1 MALEPYFNREI
12 YDVIVVPVGVAYDKI
27 LEEVLFAY
35 ELLGVP
41 KPRESTMV
49 NCGISFNGSLTV
61 CAGFS
66 AFFQSIEHP
75 RGESW
80 EYVHQVR

>member
-1 MALEPYFNREI
+1 MALQPFFSRDI
-12 YDVIVVPVGVAYDKI
+12 YDVIVVPVGVAYDKL

-49 NCGISFNGSLTV
+49 FLTISICLNCNSKCNSISIV
-61 CAGFS
+61 
-66 AFFQSIEHP
+66 AFHSSTGHTEGQP
-75 RGESW
+75 W
-80 EYVHQVR
+80 

>member
-1 MALEPYFNREI
+1 MALEPFFNREI

-49 NCGISFNGSLTV
+49 MRSG
-61 CAGFS
+61 
-66 AFFQSIEHP
+66 Q
-75 RGESW
+75 
-80 EYVHQVR
+80 